1 MGKPAIVLAMVIAPE
16 GDLAAGKAAA
26 PVVVSVKFI
35 DAALLQT
42 IGSHLQLSGLH
53 AADESGQ
60 KARTRGPRRVLGRS
74 PRPLTVRSA
83 HSTSPRTLGEMIL
96 PSAASWMEGD
106 ADGRAEN
113 RSCDGSR

>member
-35 DAALLQT
+35 NAALLQT

-53 AADESGQ
+53 AADDPGKRPERGVLAACSGVRH
-60 KARTRGPRRVLGRS
+60 APS
-74 PRPLTVRSA
+74 PFAPLTRPLPARWE
-83 HSTSPRTLGEMIL
+83 R
-96 PSAASWMEGD
+96 
-106 ADGRAEN
+106 
-113 RSCDGSR
+113 